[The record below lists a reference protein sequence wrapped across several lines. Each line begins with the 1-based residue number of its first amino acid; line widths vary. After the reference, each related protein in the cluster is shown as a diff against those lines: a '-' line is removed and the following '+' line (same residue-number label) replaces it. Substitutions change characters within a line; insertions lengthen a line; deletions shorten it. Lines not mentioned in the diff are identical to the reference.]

1 MSAESTVTIGL
12 LLPDV
17 LGTYSDAGN
26 ATILAQRL
34 RWRGIPAEVR
44 TITARDVPATS
55 CAVYLLGGG
64 EDTAQLFAA
73 DWLRRHDKL
82 RRVLDTSAVTL
93 AVCAGLQIL
102 GRSMTDI
109 RGQHYPG
116 LDLLDITTAPGRRR
130 AVGEVVT
137 TCAVPGVGLLTGFEN
152 HRGVTTLGPGLAPL
166 GRVVTGV
173 GNGTSDVTS
182 RYRTEGV
189 LTDRIIGTYL
199 HGPVLARNPALAD
212 HILHRITGRPL
223 PPLDLPDQAALRHT
237 YLQGRLSRQRTSSQ
251 SRLAVPNRRQ
261 YTANGVSVRVSK

>member
-1 MSAESTVTIGL
+1 VSGESTVTIGL

-34 RWRGIPAEVR
+34 RWRGIAAEIR

-73 DWLRRHDKL
+73 DWLRRHDQL
-82 RRVLDTSAVTL
+82 RRALEASAVTL

-102 GRSMTDI
+102 GRSMSDA
-109 RGQHYPG
+109 RGHHYPG
-116 LDLLDITTAPGRRR
+116 LDLLDITTAPGRQR

-137 TCAVPGVGLLTGFEN
+137 TCAVPGIGALTGFEN
-152 HRGVTTLGPGLAPL
+152 HRGVTALGPETAPL
-166 GRVVTGV
+166 GRVITGI
-173 GNGTSDVTS
+173 GNGT
-182 RYRTEGV
+182 RHRTEGV

-212 HILHRITGRPL
+212 HILHKATGQTL
-223 PPLDLPDQAALRHT
+223 PPLNLPDQTALRQT
-237 YLQGRLSRQRTSSQ
+237 YLLGR
-251 SRLAVPNRRQ
+251 
-261 YTANGVSVRVSK
+261 K